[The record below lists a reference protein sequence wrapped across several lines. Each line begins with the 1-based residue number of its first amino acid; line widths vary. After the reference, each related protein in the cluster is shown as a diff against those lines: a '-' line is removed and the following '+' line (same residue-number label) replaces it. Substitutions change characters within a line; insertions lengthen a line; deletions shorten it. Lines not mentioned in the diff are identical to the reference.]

1 MRATIWGCRGSLA
14 APGRETLR
22 YGGNTACVEVRL
34 NDGSLVILD
43 AGTGIRPL
51 GLKVQAEQPR
61 EVHLLLSHLHLDHL
75 VGLGFFPPLFT
86 NGVDIHVW
94 GPRSPLDTLEARI
107 SRYLSPPLFPIH
119 LSDAQSR
126 LQLHDVPDGSWSI
139 GGATL
144 LADHVSHS
152 GPTLGFRIEESGAS
166 LAYIPDH
173 EPAMGIDL
181 ANMEPEWIS
190 GYALMA
196 GVDVLLHDAQYTQD
210 EYLQRIGWGHS
221 SIEQVVTLARR
232 SGVKQLILFHHD
244 PKHSDADLE
253 LMEAHAWR
261 LWGESGKRP
270 ILAHEGMKLD
280 LPPRVM

>member
-34 NDGSLVILD
+34 GDGSLVILD

-51 GLKVQAEQPR
+51 GLKVQAERPR

-86 NGVDIHVW
+86 DGVDIHVW

-126 LQLHDVPDGSWSI
+126 LQLHDVPDGSWNI

-144 LADHVSHS
+144 RADLVSHS
-152 GPTLGFRIEESGAS
+152 GPTLGFRIEEGGAS

-173 EPAMGIDL
+173 EPAKGIDL
-181 ANMEPEWIS
+181 ASLEPEWIS
-190 GYALMA
+190 GYRLMA
-196 GVDVLLHDAQYTQD
+196 GADVLLHDAQYTQD
-210 EYLQRIGWGHS
+210 EYQQRVGWGHS
-221 SIEQVVTLARR
+221 SIDQVVTLARR
-232 SGVKQLILFHHD
+232 SGVKQLVLFHHD
-244 PKHSDADLE
+244 PIHTDTDLE
-253 LMEAHAWR
+253 LMEAHASR
-261 LWGESGKRP
+261 LWGEIGKRP
-270 ILAHEGMKLD
+270 ILAHEGMELD
-280 LPPRVM
+280 LGSG